1 MTTDAADRAAPG
13 LDIDPFSAAFLAEPY
28 PDHAR
33 MRDAGPVVRLTRYG
47 IYAMARYEEVFAALN
62 DWRAF
67 SSARGV
73 GL

>member
-13 LDIDPFSAAFLAEPY
+13 LDIDPFSAAFLADPY

-47 IYAMARYEEVFAALN
+47 IYAMAPVSYTHLTLPTKA
-62 DWRAF
+62 
-67 SSARGV
+67 
-73 GL
+73 